1 MALHVLP
8 SELLWLSSSSQ
19 GGRSENR
26 ELLNQQSGSTADSDD
41 DGTSDTTYSMS
52 VCLMWYS
59 CSVISSHTPLLYF
72 FVGLCVYVLHTC
84 NIIGDTELCVTIFCV
99 QVWTGSMYEEV
110 SECFALYWR

>member
-1 MALHVLP
+1 MAPLQTAMTM
-8 SELLWLSSSSQ
+8 ELVIQ
-19 GGRSENR
+19 R
-26 ELLNQQSGSTADSDD
+26 
-41 DGTSDTTYSMS
+41 MS

-59 CSVISSHTPLLYF
+59 YSVISSHTPLLYF

-110 SECFALYWR
+110 SECSALYWR